1 MTRLLAL
8 PRYEPIRSHTDGER
22 TYDTPVGS
30 LFSVTTILS
39 GSRDNS
45 GIEQWRESVGHERAD
60 FIRDLACFRG
70 EGHHSNIERYLL
82 DGTEPEFNFLLS
94 PYWKSFKP
102 FLSRIDGPLLME
114 GAIWHSDGYAGT
126 LDCIAYLKDDAD
138 QPTLLDW
145 KTADRP
151 CKPDKLYE
159 YSIQLAAY
167 RQAANY
173 VYAHMGLV
181 IDRALLVVAIPDE
194 SFQLHEL
201 DKRALDQL
209 YKHFLARLQRFTFA
223 RKRRAK

>member
-30 LFSVTTILS
+30 CFSVTTILS

-70 EGHHSNIERYLL
+70 EGLHLNIERKLT
-82 DGTEPEFNFLLS
+82 DDTEPEFNFLLT
-94 PYWKSFKP
+94 PYWNSVRP
-102 FLSRIDGPLLME
+102 FLDRVTKPVLLE

-126 LDCIAYLKDDAD
+126 LDCIAYMDDDGD
-138 QPTLLDW
+138 QPTLCDW
-145 KTADRP
+145 KSADRL

-159 YSIQLAAY
+159 YSLQLAAY
-167 RQAANY
+167 RMAANY
-173 VYAHMGLV
+173 VYAHMGLE
-181 IDRALLVVAIPDE
+181 INRALLVVAIPDE
-194 SFQLHEL
+194 PFQLHEL

-209 YKHFLARLQRFTFA
+209 YLHFLARLQRFTFA